1 MSKILRNRVEKSAV
15 NVQLEVKMNEKV
27 KKLARSEYLPLLIL
41 GVAYFAI
48 HLVVPKIADDIST
61 YDAYKNVDFFSPS
74 FLWFMVKDWYFNWSS
89 RIFLDFSMDFFNMAP
104 QFIWVILDVP
114 AILLLIYSIARI
126 FPAKHRTA
134 CMWVLV
140 GFFFLYEFIN
150 LGGTGFITVT
160 VTYLWPPALGMYSIL
175 LTKRLLTGEKVRM
188 WQYILAALGLVYATN
203 QEQMCGIGLVLF
215 TFCFIYQWVKK
226 RPKLYIGIEWLITMA
241 NFINFATCPG
251 NAQRAISEEANYYVG
266 YSTISFFNKIRM
278 GIYATGMKLLIG
290 NWLFF
295 MFAILL
301 AVLVI
306 RKQKQLWKRIVGLI
320 PLGIAI
326 VFGPLAPYASRVFW
340 VIDRIPDGGTLYGDP
355 AAIGTVMVGREILMF
370 ALILIAAVT
379 VLLSLYWIFGKSTL
393 TWCLMF
399 AVIMGY
405 ATRAVMGFSPTIWV
419 SGERTYFW
427 MHVAL
432 MFCSYV
438 MFDEILSTAEGKYE
452 SLALMAV
459 GTLPVSGVPQSIYY
473 WVMIAGLYLKKSLS
487 FAATYMIV
495 LWIPAV
501 VQYFESFQFIY
512 HL

>member
-1 MSKILRNRVEKSAV
+1 MD
-15 NVQLEVKMNEKV
+15 QGC
-27 KKLARSEYLPLLIL
+27 LL
-41 GVAYFAI
+41 YT
-48 HLVVPKIADDIST
+48 S
-61 YDAYKNVDFFSPS
+61 
-74 FLWFMVKDWYFNWSS
+74 
-89 RIFLDFSMDFFNMAP
+89 
-104 QFIWVILDVP
+104 
-114 AILLLIYSIARI
+114 
-126 FPAKHRTA
+126 
-134 CMWVLV
+134 
-140 GFFFLYEFIN
+140 
-150 LGGTGFITVT
+150 
-160 VTYLWPPALGMYSIL
+160 
-175 LTKRLLTGEKVRM
+175 
-188 WQYILAALGLVYATN
+188 
-203 QEQMCGIGLVLF
+203 
-215 TFCFIYQWVKK
+215 
-226 RPKLYIGIEWLITMA
+226 IGIEWLITMA

-306 RKQKQLWKRIVGLI
+306 RKQKQLWKRIFGLI

-405 ATRAVMGFSPTIWV
+405 ACLLYTSLQAGNQMETI
-419 SGERTYFW
+419 
-427 MHVAL
+427 
-432 MFCSYV
+432 
-438 MFDEILSTAEGKYE
+438 
-452 SLALMAV
+452 
-459 GTLPVSGVPQSIYY
+459 PQR
-473 WVMIAGLYLKKSLS
+473 
-487 FAATYMIV
+487 F
-495 LWIPAV
+495 PAV
-501 VQYFESFQFIY
+501 RPGDSGRAPESSESRIGYFPSDQDPAVEYSAVYTASGRKGRDAKGLSLI
-512 HL
+512 HIWPITTSVKSR